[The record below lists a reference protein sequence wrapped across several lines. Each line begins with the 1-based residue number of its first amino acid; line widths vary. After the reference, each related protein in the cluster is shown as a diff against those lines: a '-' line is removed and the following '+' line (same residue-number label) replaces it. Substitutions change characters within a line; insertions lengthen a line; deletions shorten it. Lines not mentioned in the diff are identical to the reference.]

1 MSKLK
6 HALLGAARPVARTLT
21 AGCGRILMYHRFG
34 RPGMFRRMPVDV
46 FEAQIRYLSRHYRI
60 VPLREL
66 VASVRNGGVKGG
78 TVAITVDDGYED
90 FVQFAYPVLQKYRVP
105 ATIYLVSGFVARQLW
120 LWFDAIHYLVCSAAP
135 GQYRLDLG
143 IVRTDA
149 TLGDAASRNQ
159 LWDRLADACLP
170 LEPQVRSRV
179 LNDLAAQLRVPLPTA
194 PTSEYAAMSW
204 EQARSLDPKI
214 VELGAHTLSHPILS
228 RCTREEQQHE
238 IQSGRRMIEGE
249 VQREVTNFCYPNGQ
263 PGDFNADTIELLRGM
278 GFASA
283 VVAHGSM
290 IRAGA
295 DPFTLERLAAPDE
308 MSEFRRLVDGITEVR
323 LRMSASLGRSRRL
336 APDGEAVMRR
346 AY

>member
-1 MSKLK
+1 MLKLK
-6 HALLGAARPVARTLT
+6 HALLGAARPVARALT

-34 RPGMFRRMPVDV
+34 LPGMFRRMPVDV

-66 VASVRNGGVKGG
+66 VAGVRNGEVEGG
-78 TVAITVDDGYED
+78 LAITVDDGYED
-90 FVQFAYPVLQKYRVP
+90 FVQFAYPVLQRYRVP

-120 LWFDAIHYLVCSAAP
+120 LWFDAIHYLVCAAAP

-170 LEPQVRSRV
+170 LEPQARSRV
-179 LNDLAAQLRVPLPTA
+179 LDDLATQLRVPLPAA
-194 PTSEYAAMSW
+194 PTPEYAAMSW
-204 EQARSLDPKI
+204 DQARSLDPAI
-214 VELGAHTLSHPILS
+214 VELGAHTFSHPILS

-238 IQSGRRMIEGE
+238 IHAGRRMIEAE

-263 PGDFNADTIELLRGM
+263 PGDFTADTIELLRGM

-283 VVAHGSM
+283 VVAHGGM

-295 DPFTLERLAAPDE
+295 DPFTLERLAASDE

-323 LRMSASLGRSRRL
+323 LRMSETLGRARGP
-336 APDGEAVMRR
+336 APDGEAVTRR